1 MGGSPN
7 CCPIIESG
15 ALNVLKN
22 YGLIPKQSVEK
33 SDLTFECVKELWAV
47 PGNFW
52 QMVISQVLDF
62 SKTVEST
69 D

>member
-7 CCPIIESG
+7 CYPLIESG

-22 YGLIPKQSVEK
+22 YGLIPKQSIEE
-33 SDLTFECVKELWAV
+33 SDLTFKCVKDLWAV

-52 QMVISQVLDF
+52 QMMIF
-62 SKTVEST
+62 
-69 D
+69 